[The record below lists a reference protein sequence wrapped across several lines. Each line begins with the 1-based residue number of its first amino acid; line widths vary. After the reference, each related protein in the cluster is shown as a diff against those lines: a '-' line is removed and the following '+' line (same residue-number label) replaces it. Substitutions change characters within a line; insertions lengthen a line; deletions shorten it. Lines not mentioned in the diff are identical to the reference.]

1 MRGTE
6 RGMEHQPA
14 PAPPLLLFAYAS
26 QDGLTALHLAAKEAH
41 APVVELL
48 LAHDADVNAK
58 GKVHASLHIP
68 PSQPTF
74 LSWYLSLS
82 L

>member
-1 MRGTE
+1 MFVSAVPHSPT
-6 RGMEHQPA
+6 
-14 PAPPLLLFAYAS
+14 AYAS